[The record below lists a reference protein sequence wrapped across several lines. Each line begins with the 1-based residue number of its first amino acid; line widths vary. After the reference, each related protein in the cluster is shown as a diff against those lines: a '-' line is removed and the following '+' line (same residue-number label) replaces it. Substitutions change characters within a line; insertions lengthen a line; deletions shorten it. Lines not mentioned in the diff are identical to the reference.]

1 MSGPVGST
9 PLHKKLR
16 LEPAFRCLTIN
27 APQGFFTLLNDLPP
41 GIYFETQLNGEYDWA
56 MLFVTQAKQLIEAIP
71 ALLPLLAH
79 DRLLWITF
87 PKSSSKLKGDLT
99 REMLWNVMHSH
110 GYKAVTHV
118 YVDRDWTAMRFRSLN
133 LIGK

>member
-9 PLHKKLR
+9 PLYKKLR
-16 LEPAFRCLTIN
+16 LESGSRCLTIN
-27 APQGFFTLLNDLPP
+27 VPTSFFPLLEDLPP
-41 GIYFETQLNGEYDWA
+41 GIRFETELIGDYDWV
-56 MLFVTQAKQLIEAIP
+56 MLFVTQAQQVIETIP
-71 ALLPLLAH
+71 IILPLLF
-79 DRLLWITF
+79 DDGLLWVTF

-99 REMLWNVMHSH
+99 REALWNVMHSH

-118 YVDRDWTAMRFRSLN
+118 YIDQDWTAMRFRSQD